1 VQVFVETHLAGGRI
15 MMIDQRP
22 RIIEDHLLRDPAEVP
37 ERALRAVQPGRLPLM
52 PEGPDKRPPQIAQ
65 GRDKQMHPHRGTPN
79 RHRDRPKVDLRLL
92 ARRRLSKRRQARAS
106 ARNAWR
112 RGATARSTLAATP

>member
-37 ERALRAVQPGRLPLM
+37 ER
-52 PEGPDKRPPQIAQ
+52 
-65 GRDKQMHPHRGTPN
+65 
-79 RHRDRPKVDLRLL
+79 LL

-112 RGATARSTLAATP
+112 RGATARSTVRSDTLIACSRRRSWRTTSQLPRCRRKPSASYSSSPSRRRRRRGWRIATQPPAAS

>member
-1 VQVFVETHLAGGRI
+1 MQTLVEAHLAGRRV
-15 MMIDQRP
+15 MVVDQRP
-22 RIIEDHLLRDPAEVP
+22 RIVEQHLLRHPAKAP
-37 ERALRAVQPGRLPLM
+37 ERALHAVEPGRLPLVAK
-52 PEGPDKRPPQIAQ
+52 GPDKRPPRIAE
-65 GRDKQMHPHRGTPN
+65 GRDKQMYPHRGTPN

-92 ARRRLSKRRQARAS
+92 SRRRLSKRRQARAS